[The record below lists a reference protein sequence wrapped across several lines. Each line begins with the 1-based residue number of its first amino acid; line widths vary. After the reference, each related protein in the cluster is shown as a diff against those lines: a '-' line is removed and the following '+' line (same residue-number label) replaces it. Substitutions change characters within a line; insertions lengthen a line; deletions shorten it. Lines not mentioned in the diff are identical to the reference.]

1 MGSPGRDE
9 HDDATTWQDLLMR
22 YVELRRHTDNEGDRL
37 TPQGAADAEKI
48 GRDLLHPPYAAFVS
62 TGAARVTQ
70 MLEIVRHAVG
80 QDDTPI
86 TPMMSARARGTAP
99 CAWST
104 VSCMVSSFRFGGGMG
119 SRPRRAHSRLGG
131 PLSY

>member
-1 MGSPGRDE
+1 
-9 HDDATTWQDLLMR
+9 MR
-22 YVELRRHTDNEGDRL
+22 ADR
-37 TPQGAADAEKI
+37 PDAEKI
-48 GRDLLHPPYAAFVS
+48 GRDLLHPPYAALVS

-104 VSCMVSSFRFGGGMG
+104 VSCMVSSFRFGGWMR

-131 PLSY
+131 AAVVLTGNWVLVGASERTLAGATARVG